1 MMNEIEANHAAAV
14 EKVRQKV
21 RQKARAKKCRET
33 YRSICAAEE
42 PTCLDCIDSP
52 PKPWMAKG
60 RDGKFYPTDSAV
72 CGLGH
77 RIIATGGTCDC
88 WHLKEKP

>member
-14 EKVRQKV
+14 EKVRQ
-21 RQKARAKKCRET
+21 QARAKKCRET

-72 CGLGH
+72 CGLGP